1 MKMRRWAA
9 VAAAGLLLAAC
20 GGGEEEPETEPTE
33 AEETEAEETE
43 AEATET
49 EDESDEG
56 AAGEGWPD
64 ELILGLVPSQ
74 DMDKLVEDADVLG
87 ELLSEELGIPV
98 RTEITDDYTA
108 LVVAMGTG
116 QAHVGMFGPIAL
128 AQSVDQSGAVPILQS
143 VRRGT
148 ANYHTQ
154 WFTNDPD
161 RFCEDEPVEA
171 ENPEGYTFLYCNGTD
186 TAETG
191 PVGEDALN
199 NIEDGETI
207 FFVDEASASGYYY
220 PATQLQQVAG
230 IDPFGTEIDPQFA
243 GGHPNAIL
251 AVLRGDGAVGTSF
264 DDARNVVIE
273 DEPGVGEEIV
283 VFAWSTEIP
292 NDGISVAGDLPEDL
306 QQAVADAFLALADSE
321 EGNAALFEV
330 YEIEDLVEVDMSAI
344 DEARAV
350 AENFGD

>member
-9 VAAAGLLLAAC
+9 VTAAGLLLAAC

-33 AEETEAEETE
+33 AEETDETEAEETE
-43 AEATET
+43 
-49 EDESDEG
+49 EG
-56 AAGEGWPD
+56 AAGEGWPE

-74 DMDKLVEDADVLG
+74 DMDKLVEDATVLG
-87 ELLSEELGIPV
+87 DLLSAELGIPV
-98 RTEITDDYTA
+98 STNITDDYTA

-148 ANYHTQ
+148 STYHTQ
-154 WFTNDPD
+154 WFTNEPD

-171 ENPEGYTFLYCNGTD
+171 ENAEGYTFLYCNGTD

-199 NIEDGETI
+199 NIEEGETI
-207 FFVDEASASGYYY
+207 FFVDAASASGYYY
-220 PATQLQQVAG
+220 PATQLQQVTG
-230 IDPFGTEIDPQFA
+230 MDPFTAIDAQFA
-243 GGHPNAIL
+243 GGHPNALL
-251 AVLRGDGAVGTSF
+251 AVLRGDAAIGTSF
-264 DDARNVVIE
+264 DDARNVVVE
-273 DEPGVGEEIV
+273 DEPTIAEEVV

-306 QQAVADAFLALADSE
+306 RQAITDAFLALAGSE

-330 YEIEDLVEVDMSAI
+330 YEIEDLVPVDTAAI
-344 DEARAV
+344 DDARAV
-350 AENFGD
+350 AENFGS

>member
-1 MKMRRWAA
+1 MKIRKWTALSAAA
-9 VAAAGLLLAAC
+9 VLLAAC
-20 GGGEEEPETEPTE
+20 GGTDDEPEDTTTETE
-33 AEETEAEETE
+33 ATDDGAEETEDDGE
-43 AEATET
+43 A
-49 EDESDEG
+49 
-56 AAGEGWPD
+56 AAGEDWPD
-64 ELILGLVPSQ
+64 ELVLGLVPSQ
-74 DMDKLVEDADVLG
+74 DMDKLVEDASVLG
-87 ELLSEELGIPV
+87 ELLSEELGITV
-98 RTEITDDYTA
+98 TTNITDDYTA

-116 QAHVGMFGPIAL
+116 QADIGMFGPIAL
-128 AQSVDQSGAVPILQS
+128 AQSVDQSDAVPILQS
-143 VRRGT
+143 VRRGAAT
-148 ANYHTQ
+148 YHTQ

-161 RFCEDEPVEA
+161 RFCDDEPVEA
-171 ENPEGYTFLYCNGTD
+171 ENAEGFTYLYCNGTD
-186 TAETG
+186 AADAG

-199 NIEDGETI
+199 NIEEGETI

-251 AVLRGDGAVGTSF
+251 AVLRGDGAIGTSF
-264 DDARNVVIE
+264 DDARNVVVE
-273 DEPGVGEEIV
+273 DEPAVAEDIV

-292 NDGISVAGDLPEDL
+292 NDGISVSGDLPEDL
-306 QQAVADAFLALADSE
+306 VQAITDAFLALAADE

-330 YEIEDLVEVDMSAI
+330 YEIEDLVEVDMAAI